1 MRVSQVGLLFPWWE
15 LRSWNMF
22 WTSVG
27 LGSLSSIAKLP
38 DIRSKRCR
46 RISSETPGPMT
57 RPALTFPTSVSC
69 WFLPLLSGAPCVA
82 SSRLSLIQ
90 KGAQNNCIHPRWIS
104 ASGNPELGCWT
115 FWTNSGSVSSSNE
128 LDLSLNVQQS
138 FLLPTHWNPSYWSS
152 WRFWRSHPMLSS
164 QNSSSV
170 SWQGLPKTSSSLWFE
185 KSFSPYYMI
194 SCLRT
199 SLNFMKSSCLVLL
212 GII

>member
-1 MRVSQVGLLFPWWE
+1 MRVSRVGLLFPWWE
-15 LRSWNMF
+15 LRIWDTL

-27 LGSLSSIAKLP
+27 PGLLSSIDKLL

-46 RISSETPGPMT
+46 RISSETPGLLT

-69 WFLPLLSGAPCVA
+69 RFLPLLSGALRVA
-82 SSRLSLIQ
+82 SSWLSLIQ
-90 KGAQNNCIHPRWIS
+90 KGVQNNCIYPGWIS
-104 ASGNPELGCWT
+104 ASENPELGCWT
-115 FWTNSGSVSSSNE
+115 FWTNSGSASSSNE

-138 FLLPTHWNPSYWSS
+138 LLLPTHWDPSNWSS
-152 WRFWRSHPMLSS
+152 WRFWRSHLRLSY

-170 SWQGLPKTSSSLWFE
+170 SFQGLPKMFSSLRFKE
-185 KSFSPYYMI
+185 SFSPYCMI

-199 SLNFMKSSCLVLL
+199 SLNFMNSSGLVLL